1 MAIDRIDWHW
11 DAIIDDVPEDEH
23 LERAGAHIGYYMEW
37 AYKRGFA
44 STNPETNAIENYQKV
59 VNSEINGVEFLI
71 DYCDCKFWEIDLN
84 EEGQKFTSYAYDT
97 YINNLEKILEHKPY
111 SEKYN
116 QLDLQKVFKY
126 LDKVYEEY
134 VTNPQIYKIKEEKET
149 FLGKIKKLFKN

>member
-11 DAIIDDVPEDEH
+11 DAITDNVSEDEH
-23 LERAGAHIGYYMEW
+23 WERAGAHIGYYMEW

-44 STNPETNAIENYQKV
+44 PNNSETNDIENYQKV

-71 DYCDCKFWEIDLN
+71 NYCDCKFWEIDLN
-84 EEGQKFTSYAYDT
+84 EEGQKFTSYAYDA
-97 YINNLEKILEHKPY
+97 YINNLERILEHKPY
-111 SEKYN
+111 IEKYN

-134 VTNPQIYKIKEEKET
+134 VINPQIYKIKE
-149 FLGKIKKLFKN
+149 KKRNIF